1 MGAVILPI
9 VGLLIMITLV
19 TLFFSKKTIHT
30 QETKL
35 FKILLILNTI
45 FIITG
50 LVTFFVAKT
59 YGIIEYIGILQRI
72 YMSILTVLNCI
83 SIYYCIFYLIIK
95 NLMPLK
101 YHFLLQP

>member
-35 FKILLILNTI
+35 FKILLI
-45 FIITG
+45 F
-50 LVTFFVAKT
+50 
-59 YGIIEYIGILQRI
+59 
-72 YMSILTVLNCI
+72 
-83 SIYYCIFYLIIK
+83 
-95 NLMPLK
+95 K
-101 YHFLLQP
+101 YHFYYNWFSNVFCCKNLWYY

>member
-50 LVTFFVAKT
+50 LVTFFVAKN
-59 YGIIEYIGILQRI
+59 YGII
-72 YMSILTVLNCI
+72 
-83 SIYYCIFYLIIK
+83 
-95 NLMPLK
+95 
-101 YHFLLQP
+101 